1 MDPSLRHLPNQR
13 LHNNFVSNQTNRTTA
28 TTSMNVSNNHNDEPP
43 KYEPP
48 PSYSTATGAIF
59 KAALVIRD
67 SIRRSV
73 RRARGEFNRQTRRNN
88 DAVPQDLVHSE
99 NIQQNVTEINE
110 NNITNRRQQQS
121 STSRSSNIQSF
132 ENSTS
137 VDNLVLTEMPMS
149 VHFSLNENN
158 YNNNNNTDSVI

>member
-13 LHNNFVSNQTNRTTA
+13 LHSNFVSNQMSRMTA

-59 KAALVIRD
+59 KAALIIRD
-67 SIRRSV
+67 SVRRSV

-88 DAVPQDLVHSE
+88 DVIPQNSAHAE
-99 NIQQNVTEINE
+99 NVQQNVTEINE
-110 NNITNRRQQQS
+110 SNFTNRRQQQS
-121 STSRSSNIQSF
+121 STSRSTNIQSF
-132 ENSTS
+132 ENATS
-137 VDNLVLTEMPMS
+137 VDNLVLAEMPMS
-149 VHFSLNENN
+149 VHISLNENN
-158 YNNNNNTDSVI
+158 YNNTDSVI

>member
-13 LHNNFVSNQTNRTTA
+13 LHSNFASNQMSRMTA

-59 KAALVIRD
+59 KAALIIRD
-67 SIRRSV
+67 SVRRSV

-88 DAVPQDLVHSE
+88 DVIPQDLANAE
-99 NIQQNVTEINE
+99 NVTEINE
-110 NNITNRRQQQS
+110 SNITNRRQQQS
-121 STSRSSNIQSF
+121 TTSRSSNNQSF
-132 ENSTS
+132 QNATS
-137 VDNLVLTEMPMS
+137 VDNLVLAEMPMS
-149 VHFSLNENN
+149 VHISLNENN
-158 YNNNNNTDSVI
+158 YNNTDSVI

>member
-13 LHNNFVSNQTNRTTA
+13 LHSNFASNQMSRMTA

-59 KAALVIRD
+59 KAALIIRD
-67 SIRRSV
+67 SVRRSV

-88 DAVPQDLVHSE
+88 DVIPQDLANAE
-99 NIQQNVTEINE
+99 NVQQNVTEINE
-110 NNITNRRQQQS
+110 SNITNRRQQQS
-121 STSRSSNIQSF
+121 RSSNIQSF
-132 ENSTS
+132 QNATS
-137 VDNLVLTEMPMS
+137 VDNLVLAEMPMS
-149 VHFSLNENN
+149 VHISLNENN
-158 YNNNNNTDSVI
+158 YNNNDSVI